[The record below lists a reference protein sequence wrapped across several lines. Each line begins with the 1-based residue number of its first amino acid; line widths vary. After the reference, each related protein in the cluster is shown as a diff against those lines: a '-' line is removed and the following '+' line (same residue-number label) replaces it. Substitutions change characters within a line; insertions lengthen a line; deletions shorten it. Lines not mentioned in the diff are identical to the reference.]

1 MNSFNGASFV
11 AALKQ
16 TSFNPQ
22 ADTKGLLLS
31 KFKHVKWIKKKKTNE
46 ILTIG
51 NVILEFNKCERAS
64 IPEREKDRERKN
76 N

>member
-1 MNSFNGASFV
+1 MN
-11 AALKQ
+11 
-16 TSFNPQ
+16 
-22 ADTKGLLLS
+22 
-31 KFKHVKWIKKKKTNE
+31 KKKKANE

-51 NVILEFNKCERAS
+51 NVILEFNKCKRAS